1 MDQQDYLD
9 KLANLV
15 IEFDDENITEACNDV
30 LAAGIDPNTAILQ
43 GLAKGMQEVGV
54 LYDQQEYGIP
64 EVLLCADVLNMGM
77 EILQKDIK
85 KGEGSSLGRIVIG
98 TVEGDIHSIGKNIVK
113 LMLDVAGFQVIDL
126 GEDVPSEDIISEL
139 NNGGADIVALST
151 MMTTSLGSMETIIKD
166 VRAEFPD
173 MKFLIGGASVTET
186 AVKQFGAHGYA
197 KNATEAVK
205 VVRSM
210 TL

>member
-210 TL
+210 TS